1 MSQKYGMFLKL
12 GKEVICK
19 KEADNLTTAYNYF
32 SKLKDMSLVA
42 FKKIFVV
49 TKL

>member
-1 MSQKYGMFLKL
+1 MQKYGMFFKS
-12 GKEVICK
+12 GNEIISKTD
-19 KEADNLTTAYNYF
+19 ADNLTTAYNYF
-32 SKLKDMSLVA
+32 SKLKNMSLVA